1 MTKPKKKAAAK
12 KKAPALAVAGSVL
25 SFNMQDQQQI
35 NWCWAAVAASV
46 GDFFAGQPTWDQC
59 TIANQELMRSD
70 CCDGGA
76 DGPCNVYGFLAS
88 SLNRVHCLK
97 SWAIDQRAAFAAVCD
112 EIDSSR
118 PVCLRVAWRGGGAHF
133 VAITGYS
140 DRDPSLARVRI
151 EDPVYRYHDIA
162 WTDFLTAYAP
172 AGSLQGDW
180 TDTYY
185 TTAPVAQAGGHDD

>member
-1 MTKPKKKAAAK
+1 MTKPKKKAARKKVPRAAGGAK
-12 KKAPALAVAGSVL
+12 VLAFA
-25 SFNMQDQQQI
+25 MQDQKQI

-59 TIANQELMRSD
+59 TIANEELMRTD

-76 DGPCNVYGFLAS
+76 TGPCNVYGYLAS

-97 SWAIDQRAAFAAVCD
+97 SWAISQRAVFAAVCD
-112 EIDSSR
+112 EIDSGR

-140 DRDPSLARVRI
+140 DRDPSLARMRI
-151 EDPVYRYHDIA
+151 EDPFYPYHDIA
-162 WTDFLTAYAP
+162 WTDLLIVYAP
-172 AGSLQGDW
+172 AGSFQGDW

-185 TTAPVAQAGGHDD
+185 TMAPAAQAGGHDD